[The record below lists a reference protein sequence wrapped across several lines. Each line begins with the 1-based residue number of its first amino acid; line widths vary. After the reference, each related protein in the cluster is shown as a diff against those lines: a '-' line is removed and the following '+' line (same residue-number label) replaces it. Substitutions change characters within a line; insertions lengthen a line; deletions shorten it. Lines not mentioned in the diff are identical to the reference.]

1 MTMGMKM
8 TGLVLACS
16 LWALCAEARLGESPQ
31 QCDQRYGEVLAQRNL
46 PNLRGFEKVY
56 ERGPYLIFVRFVH
69 SLRTSYQGYEAGYLQ
84 FRRLDDKPISSEIAE
99 TLLEKN
105 RQDPILRA
113 RLGPNIQWE
122 EEKDLEDRNLS
133 GQWKR
138 VYFYDQRIGGR
149 TEEQKADAG
158 AVANLSRDGVL
169 TLSSHFDL
177 PPGYRT
183 RAERREAEEEPF
195 DPAPP
200 TTTETRQRS
209 QRARDFRE

>member
-1 MTMGMKM
+1 MGMRS
-8 TGLVLACS
+8 TGLVLACCF
-16 LWALCAEARLGESPQ
+16 WALCSPARLGESPL
-31 QCDQRYGEVLAQRNL
+31 QCDQRYGEVLGQRNL
-46 PNLRGFEKVY
+46 ANQRGFEKVY
-56 ERGPYLIFVRFVH
+56 ERGPYLIFVRFVPT
-69 SLRTSYQGYEAGYLQ
+69 LRTSYQGYEAGYLQ
-84 FRRLDDKPISSEIAE
+84 FRRLDDKPISDEIAE
-99 TLLEKN
+99 ILLEKN

-122 EEKDLEDRNLS
+122 EESPADRNLS

-177 PPGYRT
+177 PEGYRN
-183 RAERREAEEEPF
+183 RADRREVEDEPY

-200 TTTETRQRS
+200 ETETRPRS
-209 QRARDFRE
+209 QRARD

>member
-1 MTMGMKM
+1 MIVGMKI
-8 TGLVLACS
+8 TGWALALS
-16 LWALCAEARLGESPQ
+16 LWALCSTARLGETPL
-31 QCDQRYGEVLAQRNL
+31 QCDQRYGEVLAQRDLQN
-46 PNLRGFEKVY
+46 RQGIEKVY

-69 SLRTSYQGYEAGYLQ
+69 SYRTSYQGHEAGYLQ
-84 FRRLDDKPISSEIAE
+84 FRRLDDKPISDEIVE

-122 EEKDLEDRNLS
+122 KEESPADPNLS

-138 VYFYDQRIGGR
+138 VYFYEQRTGGR
-149 TEEQKADAG
+149 TEEKKADAG
-158 AVANLSRDGVL
+158 AVANLSHDGVL

-177 PPGYRT
+177 PLGYRT
-183 RAERREAEEEPF
+183 RAERREAEKEPF

-200 TTTETRQRS
+200 AKTETRQRS
-209 QRARDFRE
+209 QRARDFRK